1 MALQRTGIEAMGAS
15 HVKARE
21 HCAGEGSRLIQ
32 DQKTPFLAFFFFFG
46 LTEYRNDQNILLLHI
61 ALQLVRIL

>member
-15 HVKARE
+15 RVKARE

-32 DQKTPFLAFFFFFG
+32 DQKTPFLFFFFG
-46 LTEYRNDQNILLLHI
+46 LMEYRNDQNILLLHI
-61 ALQLVRIL
+61 ALQLLRIL